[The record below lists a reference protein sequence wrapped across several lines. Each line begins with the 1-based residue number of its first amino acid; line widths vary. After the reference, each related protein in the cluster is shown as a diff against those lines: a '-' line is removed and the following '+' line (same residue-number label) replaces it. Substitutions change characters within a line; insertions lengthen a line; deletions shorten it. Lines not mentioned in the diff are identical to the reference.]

1 MNILRHVAQ
10 FALDLNKIHLE
21 ALVRL
26 HGRLGFYK
34 KLYAACGLPDGVAAR
49 LEEKMIR
56 SMFLGVEEQHGAVEK
71 QRAKPLLRDGLLR
84 QARLLWGFCR
94 APIPNNWPRLILGCD
109 CQARTRH

>member
-34 KLYAACGLPDGVAAR
+34 KLYAACGLPDGVAAS

-56 SMFLGVEEQHGAVEK
+56 SMFLGVEEQHGLVSRLVRGETKLPDFLDRYGDWFREYLDRCSTITVEAL
-71 QRAKPLLRDGLLR
+71 QPA
-84 QARLLWGFCR
+84 A
-94 APIPNNWPRLILGCD
+94 
-109 CQARTRH
+109 

>member
-56 SMFLGVEEQHGAVEK
+56 SMFLGVEEQHGLVSRWVKGESDLPDFLDRYGGWVREDLERCSAV
-71 QRAKPLLRDGLLR
+71 
-84 QARLLWGFCR
+84 
-94 APIPNNWPRLILGCD
+94 
-109 CQARTRH
+109 T